1 MLRSVPG
8 APGLPA
14 ARAAHERARAWAAE
28 GIRQLLQQLG
38 GGGGGFICYAGTVAG
53 TSLGARR
60 TA

>member
-38 GGGGGFICYAGTVAG
+38 GGGGGGGYGLFGG
-53 TSLGARR
+53 GGGS
-60 TA
+60 

>member
-38 GGGGGFICYAGTVAG
+38 GGGGGGGGVC
-53 TSLGARR
+53 
-60 TA
+60 